1 MTLFYE
7 VTVVGSVA
15 NVLLSVIVPYPS
27 LESQAGM
34 FISQGLWVSACLWD
48 RAQLSGSTGNPG
60 LWREPPLGDCEPPL
74 GDCEPSEVTGDD
86 YDGQTLCSSFV
97 IICLP
102 SPSLFLCLDYL
113 TNVTCLFL
121 LEFWRWTLCMHEYIF
136 GLWKGACGK
145 TFSKNWTECLHV
157 PEETHAWGEV
167 HTLGELALTSS
178 P

>member
-1 MTLFYE
+1 MT
-7 VTVVGSVA
+7 VIGSVA
-15 NVLLSVIVPYPS
+15 NVLLSVIVRYPS
-27 LESQAGM
+27 LESQTGM
-34 FISQGLWVSACLWD
+34 FISQGLWGSPCLWD
-48 RAQLSGSTGNPG
+48 RAQPSGSTGNPG
-60 LWREPPLGDCEPPL
+60 LWRELPL

-86 YDGQTLCSSFV
+86 YDGQVAFCQTLCSLFV

-121 LEFWRWTLCMHEYIF
+121 LEFWRWTLCVHEYIF

-157 PEETHAWGEV
+157 PEETRAWGEV

-178 P
+178 S